1 MSEERLRRAREKQLS
16 TYEAMIADYMGKG
29 PEPPN
34 ERLFWADMME
44 AYKEGQAAYQKALEP

>member
-16 TYEAMIADYMGKG
+16 TYEEMIADYMGKG

-34 ERLFWADMME
+34 ERLFWADMMALYQEGIKRYQE
-44 AYKEGQAAYQKALEP
+44 ARE